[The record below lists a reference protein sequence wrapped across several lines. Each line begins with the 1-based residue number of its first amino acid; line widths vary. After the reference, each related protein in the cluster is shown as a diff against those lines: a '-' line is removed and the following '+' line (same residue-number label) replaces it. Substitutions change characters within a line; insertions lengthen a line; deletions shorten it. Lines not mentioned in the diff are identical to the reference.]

1 MNILLKVEHE
11 FRAIP
16 IVIVVINTPNIIVAG
31 YEPTNIIPPPKVLC
45 VRERERESEG
55 ERGRKRKRERERARA
70 RTHTHTQTRERAQD
84 GVVAKGGGVGGG
96 KSSRTRERVSRG

>member
-16 IVIVVINTPNIIVAG
+16 IVIVVINTPNKIVAG

-55 ERGRKRKRERERARA
+55 ERGRKRKRERERERA
-70 RTHTHTQTRERAQD
+70 RGGERDLRRSVGA
-84 GVVAKGGGVGGG
+84 GGGGGRRRR
-96 KSSRTRERVSRG
+96 S